1 MVGEYLSELEKML
14 ERAQTDEKYR
24 RDNKNYL
31 EETKR
36 LYDEISK
43 KSTTSRNNI
52 RNIINK
58 NK

>member
-14 ERAQTDEKYR
+14 ERAQRDEEYR
-24 RDNKNYL
+24 RNNKNYL

-43 KSTTSRNNI
+43 KPH
-52 RNIINK
+52 K
-58 NK
+58 PKQH